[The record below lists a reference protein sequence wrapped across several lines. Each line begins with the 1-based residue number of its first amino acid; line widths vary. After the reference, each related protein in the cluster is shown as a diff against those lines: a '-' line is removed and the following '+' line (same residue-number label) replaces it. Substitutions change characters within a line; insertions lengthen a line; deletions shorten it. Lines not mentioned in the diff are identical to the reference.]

1 MLEKGAFRVAL
12 LNYTYGTNGL
22 PVPSR
27 VSRER
32 HRHGGYSPR
41 DRLGPAGR
49 SHSCRAVRSL
59 GKRVRA
65 TARPPSARAGGGF
78 PPLGRRS
85 GDRIASACRAAG
97 GNDRGFGRKRTRG
110 DGLLD
115 GQFRVEP
122 AFPGY
127 GRRPVGPRDADARRT
142 GRTSCRPE
150 YLIVWT
156 CISRDPNSAS
166 GRRYDIVPSY
176 SRETV
181 APRAS
186 RRFRPV
192 RRAYAPAHGASRPRL
207 YGDTMRLLMRRFL
220 RIGGH
225 GMRAAVSVSG
235 GVEQGGAVPLWRN
248 PLMTEC

>member
-1 MLEKGAFRVAL
+1 MSRCSFIGETSTSDCPA
-12 LNYTYGTNGL
+12 
-22 PVPSR
+22 PVSASWR
-27 VSRER
+27 
-32 HRHGGYSPR
+32 
-41 DRLGPAGR
+41 RL
-49 SHSCRAVRSL
+49 S
-59 GKRVRA
+59 
-65 TARPPSARAGGGF
+65 TAGGADLVIGSHPHVVQPAETIEDSAGNVRGATVYSMGNFVSNQRF
-78 PPLGRRS
+78 P
-85 GDRIASACRAAG
+85 DTDG
-97 GNDRGFGRKRTRG
+97 GLSVRVT
-110 DGLLD
+110 LTLD
-115 GQFRVEP
+115 EQ
-122 AFPGY
+122 
-127 GRRPVGPRDADARRT
+127 

-207 YGDTMRLLMRRFL
+207 YGDTMRLLMRRFW

-235 GVEQGGAVPLWRN
+235 GRAGRLRFGGTR
-248 PLMTEC
+248 